1 MPSGRRTLVCVGSGN
16 LALDGGLYLTT
27 GMDNFMEVS
36 SGIKSRWMQSWIQ
49 LEKWVCSGDATVRLF
64 LQSCCCLLI
73 KWCCEFHMKSEC
85 SVSPRD
91 RRWRRSIEA
100 RWRLTKMSQCIC
112 WHDLIRTVTVID
124 YHLSTAAAVVR
135 GIINGRH
142 GASNPRHAEKRGR
155 KSIKTQAP
163 RLIRPV

>member
-1 MPSGRRTLVCVGSGN
+1 MGVYMSPRKGQFYGIFVWNQIQMDAKLDTIRKVG
-16 LALDGGLYLTT
+16 
-27 GMDNFMEVS
+27 
-36 SGIKSRWMQSWIQ
+36 I
-49 LEKWVCSGDATVRLF
+49 CSGDATVRLF

-155 KSIKTQAP
+155 KSIKTQTP